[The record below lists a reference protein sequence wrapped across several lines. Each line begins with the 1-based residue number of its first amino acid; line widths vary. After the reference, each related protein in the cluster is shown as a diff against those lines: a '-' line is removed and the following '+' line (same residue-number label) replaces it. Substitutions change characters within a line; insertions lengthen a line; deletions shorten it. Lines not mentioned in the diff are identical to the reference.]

1 MTITENQSQAEI
13 FRSFMAQVGLT
24 IVDDVPDDLTREQ
37 LVEVPPT
44 PRLCGVGGFVAEV
57 TQRGSAIHPR

>member
-1 MTITENQSQAEI
+1 MIITENQSQAEI
-13 FRSFMAQVGLT
+13 FRSLAQVGLT